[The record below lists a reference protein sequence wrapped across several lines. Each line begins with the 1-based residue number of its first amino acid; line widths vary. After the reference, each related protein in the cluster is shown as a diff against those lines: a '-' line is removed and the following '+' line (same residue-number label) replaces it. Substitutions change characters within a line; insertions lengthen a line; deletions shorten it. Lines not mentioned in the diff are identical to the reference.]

1 MVRTI
6 YRLLRVWGATRA
18 VLPDVRFS
26 VARAGSFTPS
36 TSIPGGPGSLI
47 SGLRP
52 FHAFTRIHLGRNVT
66 EEESHADLFWP
77 EATGAD

>member
-26 VARAGSFTPS
+26 VAHAGSSTPS
-36 TSIPGGPGSLI
+36 ASISGGRGPYR
-47 SGLRP
+47 GLRP
-52 FHAFTRIHLGRNVT
+52 FHAFTRIHLGRKVT

-77 EATGAD
+77 EATGAE

>member
-26 VARAGSFTPS
+26 VARRFFYTEHIYTRRAGV
-36 TSIPGGPGSLI
+36 SL

-52 FHAFTRIHLGRNVT
+52 FHAFTRIHLVFTWEGT
-66 EEESHADLFWP
+66 
-77 EATGAD
+77 

>member
-18 VLPDVRFS
+18 VLPDVQFS
-26 VARAGSFTPS
+26 VARAGSSTPS
-36 TSIPGGPGSLI
+36 ASISGGPRSPYR
-47 SGLRP
+47 GLRP

-66 EEESHADLFWP
+66 EEESHADLFRP
-77 EATGAD
+77 AAIRAE

>member
-1 MVRTI
+1 VVRTI

-26 VARAGSFTPS
+26 VARRFFYTERIYIRRAEV
-36 TSIPGGPGSLI
+36 SL
-47 SGLRP
+47 SGLLP

-77 EATGAD
+77 EAIRAE